1 MGPQS
6 QMPPFSCGISP
17 KNQIDG
23 ILQDTPAVCYR
34 AKLHIYHYRNQL
46 FAKLI
51 PTFSFLPILFRV
63 RSLFACPCPYLPCAE
78 TYLVHVINVLPNFKL
93 ILVLSLTFLPSG
105 PNGLT
110 YEGRIKSNC
119 MPISPA
125 IPNNFRSSAITQ
137 SWISRGHPAADPF
150 VTPPFL
156 YAHCSPVGRFATPNG
171 TAFLILVF
179 STPRADAVNKSIKR
193 VSSMS
198 VRRADL
204 YLSYASYDKII
215 LT

>member
-125 IPNNFRSSAITQ
+125 IPNNSKQFSVLGNHPELDFQRSPSSGSICY
-137 SWISRGHPAADPF
+137 SS
-150 VTPPFL
+150 
-156 YAHCSPVGRFATPNG
+156 
-171 TAFLILVF
+171 F
-179 STPRADAVNKSIKR
+179 SQRA
-193 VSSMS
+193 
-198 VRRADL
+198 L
-204 YLSYASYDKII
+204 LSCWTIC
-215 LT
+215 